1 MGRSIAT
8 GAGWLFSWLGLLCC
22 VVAVLRVLVC
32 FIECP
37 FLMDLEVIK
46 QLKAAGSIKPGSL
59 LAPSS
64 PGTRSSYLRVPL
76 IFCVIWHHLS

>member
-64 PGTRSSYLRVPL
+64 PG
-76 IFCVIWHHLS
+76 HLTLEFL